1 MKPVLSTTD
10 HSLVENLRLALE
22 AEGIAAVIKNDA
34 GSPLPM
40 IPVVVMVQDADFDRA
55 KELARSFEDDGA

>member
-1 MKPVLSTTD
+1 
-10 HSLVENLRLALE
+10 VENLRLALE

>member
-10 HSLVENLRLALE
+10 HALVENLRLALE
-22 AEGIAAVIKNDA
+22 AEGIAAVIQNDA

>member
-10 HSLVENLRLALE
+10 HSLVENVRLALE
-22 AEGIAAVIKNDA
+22 SEGIAAVIKNDA

-55 KELARSFEDDGA
+55 NELVRSFEDDGA